1 MPPGSI
7 LMMATFG
14 MEIVECGGVLARHVQ
29 AGAKVTAAV
38 AMAREVA
45 RPQITAAAEKLGVSD
60 VRFLGWSYG
69 TVDLSHESKLKLVSL
84 IREVRPSIF
93 ICQDPEHVQHDLDP
107 DRRTFML
114 LYLESLALAGRDW
127 AEEEAGGYA
136 PHLVPN
142 IYYMTPEHPNC
153 IVEIS
158 QVIELK
164 DAAMAELGNQ
174 LEFSGELARKQY
186 SPALLKQLLPE
197 YDAVV
202 QDDKALGIALHRQ
215 TDRAVALYHGIA
227 GHSGAIL
234 GEAYRRMGPFVMDY
248 LPG

>member
-1 MPPGSI
+1 MTPGSI

-14 MEIVECGGVLARHVQ
+14 MEIVECGGALARHVQ

-38 AMAREVA
+38 AMARSEA
-45 RPQITAAAEKLGVSD
+45 QPQITQAAQVLGVED

-69 TVDLSHESKLKLVSL
+69 TVDLSRESKLKLVRL

-127 AEEEAGGYA
+127 EEEAAGGFA
-136 PHLVPN
+136 PHQVPH

-158 QVIELK
+158 SVIELK
-164 DAAMAELGNQ
+164 ERAMAELKTQ
-174 LEFSGELARKQY
+174 LEFSGEFRRRLH
-186 SPALLKQLLPE
+186 SEELLRRLLPE
-197 YDAVV
+197 YDEVKT
-202 QDDKALGIALHRQ
+202 DNEALGRALHRQ
-215 TDRAVALYHGIA
+215 TDRALALYHGLA
-227 GHSGAIL
+227 GHSGATL
-234 GEAYRRMGPFVMDY
+234 GEAYRREGPFVLDY
-248 LPG
+248 LPS